1 VSGPVD
7 DERTRAERK
16 RWLGPAVVTLV
27 VASLVAAVARA
38 APHTLPTIALGSDIV
53 LYVER
58 AAAVFAVLFLALLV
72 IYRAFL
78 GELPSEL
85 SGRGV
90 KYADVD
96 AVEQLRAELTDAIAK
111 LKQNQEDLRDSMD
124 ELLGEPSDEP
134 GGSG

>member
-1 VSGPVD
+1 M
-7 DERTRAERK
+7 
-16 RWLGPAVVTLV
+16 LV
-27 VASLVAAVARA
+27 LASVAAAAARA
-38 APHTLPTIALGSDIV
+38 APHTLPKIALGSDIV

-111 LKQNQEDLRDSMD
+111 LKQNQEDLRDTMD

-134 GGSG
+134 RPNG